1 MGTTLIILIS
11 VAWLAVAVLVLAM
24 CRLAAHADKSLD
36 EELAERIAAS
46 RRAEDDVVT
55 AERPARQLS
64 AVQPPGKYRA
74 TGS

>member
-1 MGTTLIILIS
+1 
-11 VAWLAVAVLVLAM
+11 M

-36 EELAERIAAS
+36 EELAERIMAS
-46 RRAEDDVVT
+46 RQAKDAAVT

-64 AVQPPGKYRA
+64 PVPQRGNYRA

>member
-1 MGTTLIILIS
+1 
-11 VAWLAVAVLVLAM
+11 M

-36 EELAERIAAS
+36 EELAERIVAS
-46 RRAEDDVVT
+46 RQAKDDAVT

-64 AVQPPGKYRA
+64 PVPQRGNYRA